1 MDSTKAMA
9 RIGRPVL
16 IASQEN
22 KSIKSRLSAFSEE
35 ISSIGL
41 SESKALKVIQQ
52 IWVHKNLVISEDG
65 DKARDIAWRGYE
77 RDQTLVNNA
86 RNNYNSEKFW
96 EHVNTTTNLEEKF
109 EDSFI
114 VGTPKEVEEQIAE
127 LHDIGVQNLMLKMN
141 TGNMP
146 QEDVLNSISLFS
158 EKIAPMFVDRS

>member
-1 MDSTKAMA
+1 MA

-22 KSIKSRLSAFSEE
+22 RSIESRLSAFTEE
-35 ISSIGL
+35 ISKIGL
-41 SESKALKVIQQ
+41 SESKALQITQQ
-52 IWVHKNLVISEDG
+52 IWVTKNLVIAEDG
-65 DKARDIAWRGYE
+65 DRARDIAWQGYE

-86 RNNYNSEKFW
+86 RNNYNSKEFW

-114 VGTPKEVEEQIAE
+114 VGTPREVEEQIAE

-158 EKIAPMFVDRS
+158 QKIAPRFID